1 MRVSELFRKPPVTLP
16 AGATLSDAAA
26 LMDEEV
32 VGAIVVVDDDGRP
45 VGIVTDRDI
54 VLRAVAK
61 RLPPDAR
68 LDAVM
73 TTDLVTLPADADVT
87 VAVSVFE
94 ERDFRRLP
102 LVDVDDRVVGMIT
115 VDDLVVH
122 EVAAFSRLLRP
133 VVGQVLFGHPE
144 PKVPVPQA

>member
-1 MRVSELFRKPPVTLP
+1 MRVSELFRKPPATLP
-16 AGATLSDAAA
+16 AGATLSDAAT

-32 VGAIVVVDDDGRP
+32 VGEIVVVDGGRP

-54 VLRAVAK
+54 VVRGVAHQ
-61 RLPPDAR
+61 LPLDAR
-68 LDAVM
+68 IDAVM
-73 TTDLVTLPADADVT
+73 TTDLVTLSADADIT

-102 LVDVDDRVVGMIT
+102 LVDMDDRVVGMIT

-122 EVAAFSRLLRP
+122 EVAVFSRLLRP
-133 VVGQVLFGHPE
+133 ILGQVLFGHPE
-144 PKVPVPQA
+144 PKVPVPGA

>member
-1 MRVSELFRKPPVTLP
+1 MRVSELFRKPPATLP
-16 AGATLSDAAA
+16 ADATLSDAAT
-26 LMDEEV
+26 LMDEKV
-32 VGAIVVVDDDGRP
+32 VGAIVVVDDGRP

-54 VLRAVAK
+54 VLRGVAN
-61 RLPPDAR
+61 RLPSDAR
-68 LDAVM
+68 VDAVM
-73 TTDLVTLPADADVT
+73 STDLVTIPADADIT
-87 VAVSVFE
+87 VAMSVFE

-102 LVDVDDRVVGMIT
+102 LVDIDDRVVGMIT